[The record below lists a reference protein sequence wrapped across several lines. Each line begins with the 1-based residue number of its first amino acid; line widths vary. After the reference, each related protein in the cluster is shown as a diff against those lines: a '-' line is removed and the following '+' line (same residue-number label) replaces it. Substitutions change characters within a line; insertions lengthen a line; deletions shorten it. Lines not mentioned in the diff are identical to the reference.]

1 MKGGGEVELV
11 MRRAARARGA
21 MCSSARSARTRSF
34 IRSATAQQL
43 LISAHVRVVHW
54 VCACM
59 QEHSRVN
66 QKKKKEHH
74 HLCDPRERKKICMQ
88 QTNKHTTPLRAC
100 MTSRALI
107 YRLHHS
113 NLHNR

>member
-66 QKKKKEHH
+66 QKKKRTPSLVRSK
-74 HLCDPRERKKICMQ
+74 REKKNMHA
-88 QTNKHTTPLRAC
+88 TNKQTHNSVTC
-100 MTSRALI
+100 MHDVTSTHLQAALQ
-107 YRLHHS
+107 
-113 NLHNR
+113 